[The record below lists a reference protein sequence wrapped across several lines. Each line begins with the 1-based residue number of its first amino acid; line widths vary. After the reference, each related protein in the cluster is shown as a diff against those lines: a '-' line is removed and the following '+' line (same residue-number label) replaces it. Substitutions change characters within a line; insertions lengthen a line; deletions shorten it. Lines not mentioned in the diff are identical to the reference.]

1 MAPRKTTKTKFAP
14 LTEMQPGDEWAYI
27 NATLGNADRVLLY
40 GPPGTG
46 KTTIANS
53 NVTHVYNVY
62 MTEETPAAE
71 LRGHFIPRGTSWEWM
86 HGPAIRAWMEGS
98 RLVINE
104 INAASGDALD
114 FLLAVLDDKS
124 MAGITLPNGES
135 VKPHPGFNC
144 VATMNGQPEDLPEA
158 LRDRFSIRFNV
169 KKANDQAIA
178 SLPEDLHQIALAK
191 MTTVPSVRPWQQ
203 FAELR
208 ARTNDQVAAYAVFG
222 NGAAAVLD
230 AIRIG
235 SAAAS

>member
-1 MAPRKTTKTKFAP
+1 MREHVLWVEKYRPEKISDCILPDSIKSTFQEFANQGKIP
-14 LTEMQPGDEWAYI
+14 
-27 NATLGNADRVLLY
+27 NLLIS
-40 GPPGTG
+40 GSAGVG

-144 VATMNGQPEDLPEA
+144 VATMNGQPEDLPLVGQRRLHPLQDGLVHA
-158 LRDRFSIRFNV
+158 GLRILQ
-169 KKANDQAIA
+169 K
-178 SLPEDLHQIALAK
+178 L
-191 MTTVPSVRPWQQ
+191 
-203 FAELR
+203 
-208 ARTNDQVAAYAVFG
+208 G
-222 NGAAAVLD
+222 NGAHDTRVPMRSPRTALAM
-230 AIRIG
+230 APER
-235 SAAAS
+235 